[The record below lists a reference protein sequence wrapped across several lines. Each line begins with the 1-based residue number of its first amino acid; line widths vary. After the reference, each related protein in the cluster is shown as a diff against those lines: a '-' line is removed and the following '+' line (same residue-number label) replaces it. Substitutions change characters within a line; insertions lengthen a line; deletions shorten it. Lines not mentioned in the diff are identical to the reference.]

1 MDGRG
6 GREEGE
12 YGRFEKSLRGRTKIV
27 GTWNGQLLANI
38 GRPGFGISGDR
49 TAIYI
54 YIDSSSGIGKSR
66 VGWEY
71 RESFNGP
78 SLAKIVLG
86 RVVFNGGTVRHC

>member
-54 YIDSSSGIGKSR
+54 YISNR
-66 VGWEY
+66 VQESASLGWVGNIE
-71 RESFNGP
+71 
-78 SLAKIVLG
+78 KVL
-86 RVVFNGGTVRHC
+86 TVLH

>member
-12 YGRFEKSLRGRTKIV
+12 YGQFEKSLRGRTKIV

-54 YIDSSSGIGKSR
+54 YRIEFRNRQVSGGLGISR
-66 VGWEY
+66 K
-71 RESFNGP
+71 F
-78 SLAKIVLG
+78 
-86 RVVFNGGTVRHC
+86 